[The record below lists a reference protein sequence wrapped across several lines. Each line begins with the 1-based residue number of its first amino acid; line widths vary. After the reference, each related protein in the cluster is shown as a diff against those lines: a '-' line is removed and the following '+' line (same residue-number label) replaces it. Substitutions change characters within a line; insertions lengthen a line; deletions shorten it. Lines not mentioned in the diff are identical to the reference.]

1 MIENQPCGMALKWQ
15 GPSSDS
21 QSDSVSQARPGK
33 LFTTHRPTRSEHILS
48 ILYFTRNVKRERWKV
63 EGGSYSFRCT
73 YISVSISD
81 PRFLRLSR
89 P

>member
-63 EGGSYSFRCT
+63 EAIAFVVPTYLFQFR
-73 YISVSISD
+73 I
-81 PRFLRLSR
+81 PAF
-89 P
+89 